1 MEKNILVLNVDKDN
15 DIGRIL
21 GLSTPIIG
29 REKVLSVAIS
39 FALKNPEDSD
49 VNSIF
54 EAIKVYDELI
64 KENYKCEVAIIT
76 GLPEGG
82 YKSDIK
88 ILSELEEVLK
98 NFKADGVIFISDG
111 VTDEQALPIIQSKV
125 PIISVKR
132 VFVQQEKSVEET
144 YVLFYRY
151 LKKLT
156 EPEYSKTFLGI
167 PGLILFTIT
176 ILYFLN
182 LINYLAISLGTI
194 VSIILIVKGF
204 NIDKII
210 RDAWKESPIR
220 LITSIIG
227 IIISSIA
234 IYRGINIALM
244 ETSLENLQSFVGLAL
259 SNIIDLFIIGI
270 AIYFTGRLIVK
281 YLEESQKIWHEIVI
295 LVALLFIRQIVIEIS
310 TIIIN
315 PKASLIPLLFVS
327 GLGVLVCGFLVII
340 FSIRPIF
347 FRK

>member
-1 MEKNILVLNVDKDN
+1 MEKNLLILSVDKDN
-15 DIGRIL
+15 DIGRVI

-29 REKVLSVAIS
+29 REKVLSAAIS

-64 KENYKCEVAIIT
+64 KEDYKCEIAIIT

-98 NFKADGVIFISDG
+98 NFKADGAIFVSDG
-111 VTDEQALPIIQSKV
+111 VSDEQAIPIVQSRI

-156 EPEYSKTFLGI
+156 DPEYSKTFLGI
-167 PGLILFTIT
+167 PGLILLIIT
-176 ILYFLN
+176 VLYFLN
-182 LINYLAISLGTI
+182 LISYVIISLGI
-194 VSIILIVKGF
+194 IIGIILIIKGF
-204 NIDKII
+204 NIDGIVKE
-210 RDAWKESPIR
+210 AWKESPIR
-220 LITSIIG
+220 LITSVIG
-227 IIISSIA
+227 TIISSIA
-234 IYRGINIALM
+234 IYRGISIALI
-244 ETSLENLQSFVGLAL
+244 ETSLENLQLFIGSIL
-259 SNIIDLFIIGI
+259 SNTIDLFSIGI
-270 AIYFTGRLIVK
+270 AIYITGRLIVK
-281 YLEESQKIWHEIVI
+281 YLEESQKIWHEIVG
-295 LVALLFIRQIVIEIS
+295 LVALLFIRQIVIEAS
-310 TIIIN
+310 LIITN
-315 PKASLIPLLFVS
+315 PKASLIPFLLVS

-340 FSIRPIF
+340 FSIKPIF